1 MPPVACPLR
10 TIDGFESNG
19 SERGRVIHRAASGGV
34 EVEGRTRQRGRRV
47 DGPEASPADSSPE
60 AEHAGVE
67 GGEQPRGN
75 EGGPRAVEPGEEEPR
90 AAGAWLTKRVP
101 HPKRR

>member
-1 MPPVACPLR
+1 MRSIERPPE
-10 TIDGFESNG
+10 GWF
-19 SERGRVIHRAASGGV
+19 

-67 GGEQPRGN
+67 RGEQPRGN
-75 EGGPRAVEPGEEEPR
+75 EGGPRAVEPCAEEPR
-90 AAGAWLTKRVP
+90 AGGAWLTKRVP